1 MPLQTLPGQQGF
13 IAGRYSSM
21 DGRAVGKFT
30 DSNHLSSLSRT
41 NPAMYDKELITLYT
55 QTSIFAN
62 DFLEMINKST
72 PYYINSNNDS
82 WQWKIG
88 VPYQFAKIVAVP
100 DATFT
105 NPTPGLNHQ
114 EFELVFDRAAFQKND
129 VITAHRMYGD
139 SLVATSDP
147 RPYNGRSFI
156 QSFTL
161 ATNQNALTTSAN
173 RRWLQEGIEY
183 EKIDNVIGEFDQD
196 LSGLDKFGDWI
207 IMQES
212 LSSGYGVEH
221 TITSWADART
231 LKDSNGRPLDIV
243 TYGAYRRNEMGKPE
257 LTGVRWEP
265 LIEQEMRKEMLSLK
279 VKRMIWGKGGAVQ
292 TRANQQN
299 VKRVTEG
306 VYSKMRNQGNLVQY
320 NRGDFSINMLRDVFG
335 DLFYRRVP
343 MGERRVKLFT
353 NEAGIRI
360 FRQANKD
367 DLLASGLTIIADTRF
382 IQGSG
387 QNMMVNYGF
396 DMLFTMET
404 GKVEVS
410 HLVELD
416 LPQTNAEFGQN
427 KMSTPIFLVFDLT
440 APDGG
445 LQNNIREVRQEGQP
459 SMTWGYIDGRR
470 HHLGFAASQGMTS
483 SSKNP
488 GYTMWMEDRADV
500 FIEDLSRTVIIEE
513 VPQF

>member
-1 MPLQTLPGQQGF
+1 MPLETLPGQMGF

-30 DSNHLSSLSRT
+30 DSNHISALHRS
-41 NPAMYDKELITLYT
+41 NPSMYDKEIISLYT
-55 QTSIFAN
+55 QTSLFSN

-82 WQWKIG
+82 WQWKVN

-100 DATFT
+100 DATASAAA
-105 NPTPGLNHQ
+105 PGIDGQ

-129 VITAHRMYGD
+129 VITANRMYGD

-156 QSFTL
+156 QSFVL
-161 ATNQNALTTSAN
+161 ATTQNANVTSAQKV
-173 RRWLQEGIEY
+173 WLQEGIEY
-183 EKIDNVIGEFDQD
+183 EQIDNVIGELDQD

-207 IMQES
+207 QMQES

-231 LKDSNGRPLDIV
+231 LKDENGKPLDIV
-243 TYGAYRRNEMGKPE
+243 TYAQYRANEVGKPE
-257 LTGVRWEP
+257 VIGMRWEP
-265 LIEQEMRKEMLSLK
+265 LIEQQMRRKMLEIK
-279 VKRMIWGKGGAVQ
+279 VKRMLWGKGGSVQ

-306 VYSKMRNQGNLVQY
+306 VYSKMRNYGNLVQY
-320 NRGDFSINMLRDVFG
+320 NRGDFSINLLRDVFG
-335 DLFYRRVP
+335 DLFYRRVDIP
-343 MGERRVKLFT
+343 NRRVKLFT
-353 NEAGIRI
+353 NEAGIQI

-367 DLLASGLTIIADTRF
+367 DLLASGLTVIADSRF
-382 IQGSG
+382 IKGSG
-387 QNMMVNYGF
+387 QNMMVDYGF
-396 DMLFTMET
+396 DMLYTMET
-404 GKVEVS
+404 GTVEVS
-410 HLVELD
+410 HLKELD
-416 LPQTNAEFGQN
+416 LPQTNSEMGQG
-427 KMSTPIFLVFDLT
+427 KKSTPVFLVFDLT
-440 APDGG
+440 SPDGG

-470 HHLGFAASQGMTS
+470 HHLGFAASQGMSS

-513 VPQF
+513 IPSF